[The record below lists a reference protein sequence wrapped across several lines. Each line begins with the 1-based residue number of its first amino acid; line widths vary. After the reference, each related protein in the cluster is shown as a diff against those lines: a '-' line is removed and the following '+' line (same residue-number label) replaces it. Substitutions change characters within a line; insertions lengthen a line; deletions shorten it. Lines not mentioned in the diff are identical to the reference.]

1 MTTTRKLL
9 AAAVAAAVLPT
20 VLAAPAQA
28 GTLTRDGCTATPLR
42 PVHVRNSDFDIKVID
57 YRINVTCGPDR
68 VFTYNQRVREDDSG
82 TGDVVY
88 ASRTKAHRFTHNSGT
103 RTIVIH
109 GTHELPNTENGA
121 EEMYHDL
128 RFRVSSGGVNGSW
141 TARTESPRRAF
152 AN

>member
-1 MTTTRKLL
+1 MTKTRKLL
-9 AAAVAAAVLPT
+9 AAAVAAAALPT

-28 GTLTRDGCTATPLR
+28 GTLSKDGCTATPLK
-42 PVHVRNSDFDIKVID
+42 PVHVRNSDFSIKVID
-57 YRINVTCGPDR
+57 YRIDVTCRADR

-82 TGDVVY
+82 SGDVVY

-141 TARTESPRRAF
+141 TARTQSTRASF

>member
-1 MTTTRKLL
+1 MTKTRKLL
-9 AAAVAAAVLPT
+9 AAAVAAAALPT

-28 GTLTRDGCTATPLR
+28 GTLSKDGCTATPLK
-42 PVHVRNSDFDIKVID
+42 PVHVRNSDFSIKVID
-57 YRINVTCGPDR
+57 YRIDVTCRADR

-82 TGDVVY
+82 AGDVVL
-88 ASRTKAHRFTHNSGT
+88 ASRTTSYRFTHASGT

-109 GTHELPNTENGA
+109 GTHELPDTENGA

-141 TARTESPRRAF
+141 TARTQSTRASF